1 MAKDLDSA
9 MKQLQIVAGGL
20 SSVKKAAAYA
30 RESELLDPFSVSYPE
45 EGLIDSEQSPATR
58 SLHTIITEIHFR
70 TTVLELVLEA
80 SIPIIEEFAIAALVD
95 PTLAGTCDTIVGPI
109 TYKFGW
115 LTWGGKKEDHVGVQ
129 FRTTV
134 KIRAT
139 S

>member
-9 MKQLQIVAGGL
+9 GKQLQIVAGAL
-20 SSVKKAAAYA
+20 SSIKKASAYA
-30 RESELLDPFSVSYPE
+30 RDHELIDPFVVSYPE
-45 EGLIDSEQSPATR
+45 EGFIDAEELPATR
-58 SLHTIITEIHFR
+58 GIHTIITEIHFR
-70 TTVLELVLEA
+70 TKILELVLPVA
-80 SIPIIEEFAIAALVD
+80 IPIIEEFAKAAMAD

-115 LTWGGKKEDHVGVQ
+115 LTWGGKREDHIGPQ

-134 KIRAT
+134 KIRAV